1 MTNEQNQKIVLM
13 LDALRIAV
21 LATIPSSEQGGSQ
34 EARAASDRIAEN
46 ALEAIVDI
54 GVSIPTRS

>member
-1 MTNEQNQKIVLM
+1 MTNEQNNRIVLM
-13 LDALRIAV
+13 LDALRIAI
-21 LATIPSSEQGGSQ
+21 LATIPAGEQLGSE

-54 GVSIPTRS
+54 GVSIPTTH